1 MKKELL
7 FYNQIEFD
15 SIRELFHTLGYEMI
29 SLGFILDDIKNT
41 YSLYQNGVYVIDV
54 SILGSKYN
62 VDAIQSIG
70 EKIFRILSN
79 EEIIYIC
86 DSRYIDQFKYELRYC
101 FEDFIDIKEKYSIY
115 SDQQPE
121 QIVDISKKHKLI
133 TDLTS
138 EEFETFFKSFRESLY
153 GHEKFKDDFYEIA
166 KSFRLFN
173 KIGEHKVLSLF
184 LLGES
189 GVGKT
194 EVARG
199 LYKCLGG
206 EKSLAKVNFG
216 NYSNEFSLSSLIGS
230 ARGYIGS
237 DDGEIFMRVR
247 NTDVGVI
254 LIDEFEKSNAT
265 LFNFFLDVLESGK
278 MVSSQALE
286 LDINGFIII
295 FTSNITKEEF
305 PQKISPELRSRFD
318 YKGHFTRLSNQ
329 DKKKYVEYRIN
340 SIIKKYNRYN
350 NKSLGDDVTK
360 YFLKI
365 IPVDKYENMRDINKR
380 IKMEFVK
387 YIENLDMPKKNKN
400 FLEKLFPSKESFF
413 NQNNAPSINDI

>member
-7 FYNQIEFD
+7 FYNQIEFE
-15 SIRELFHTLGYEMI
+15 SIKTLFKSLEYEVI
-29 SLGFILDDIKNT
+29 SLSYFLDDLKDLNKF
-41 YSLYQNGVYVIDV
+41 YPYKSGVCVIDV
-54 SILGSKYN
+54 SILGGGYYN
-62 VDAIQSIG
+62 TGAIQAIG
-70 EKIFRILSN
+70 ENVFRLFTN

-86 DSRYIDQFKYELRYC
+86 DNRYHDQLKYELRYC
-101 FEDFIDIKEKYSIY
+101 FEQFIDIKEKY
-115 SDQQPE
+115 DNFFE
-121 QIVDISKKHKLI
+121 QLPATIVATERKHKKI
-133 TDLTS
+133 TDFTQD
-138 EEFETFFKSFRESLY
+138 EFETFFNSFRESLY

-194 EVARG
+194 EVARA

-206 EKSLAKVNFG
+206 EENLAKVNFG

-237 DDGEIFMRVR
+237 DDGEIFIRVR

-278 MVSSQALE
+278 MVSSQAVE
-286 LDINGFIII
+286 IDINGFIII

-305 PQKISPELRSRFD
+305 PTRISPELRSRFD

-329 DKKKYVEYRIN
+329 DKRKYVEYRIG
-340 SIIKKYNRYN
+340 SIIRKYNEHY
-350 NKSLGDDVTK
+350 KESLGEDVVN
-360 YFLKI
+360 YFVTN
-365 IPVDKYENMRDINKR
+365 IPIDKYENMRDINKR
-380 IKMEFVK
+380 IKIEFVK
-387 YIENLDMPKKNKN
+387 YIEKNNLPQSPK
-400 FLEKLFPSKESFF
+400 SFIRRLLT
-413 NQNNAPSINDI
+413 INS

>member
-7 FYNQIEFD
+7 FYNQIEFE
-15 SIRELFHTLGYEMI
+15 SIKTLFKSLEYEVI
-29 SLGFILDDIKNT
+29 SLSYFLDDLKDLNKFT
-41 YSLYQNGVYVIDV
+41 PYKSGVCVIDV
-54 SILGSKYN
+54 SILGGGYYN
-62 VDAIQSIG
+62 TGAIQAIG
-70 EKIFRILSN
+70 ENVFRLFTN
-79 EEIIYIC
+79 EKIIYIC
-86 DSRYIDQFKYELRYC
+86 DNRYHDQLKYELRYC
-101 FEDFIDIKEKYSIY
+101 FEQFIDIKEKY
-115 SDQQPE
+115 DNFFE
-121 QIVDISKKHKLI
+121 QLPATIVTTERKHKKI
-133 TDLTS
+133 TDFTQD
-138 EEFETFFKSFRESLY
+138 EFETFFNSFRESLY

-194 EVARG
+194 EVARA

-206 EKSLAKVNFG
+206 EENLAKVNFG

-237 DDGEIFMRVR
+237 DDGEIFIRVR

-278 MVSSQALE
+278 MVSSQAVE
-286 LDINGFIII
+286 IDINGFIII

-305 PQKISPELRSRFD
+305 PTRISPELRSRFD

-329 DKKKYVEYRIN
+329 DKRKYVEYRIG
-340 SIIKKYNRYN
+340 SIIRKYNEHY
-350 NKSLGDDVTK
+350 KESLGDDVVS
-360 YFLKI
+360 YFVTN

-380 IKMEFVK
+380 IKIEFVK
-387 YIENLDMPKKNKN
+387 YIEKNNLPQSPK
-400 FLEKLFPSKESFF
+400 SFICRLLT
-413 NQNNAPSINDI
+413 INS

>member
-7 FYNQIEFD
+7 FYSQIEFE
-15 SIRELFHTLGYEMI
+15 SIKTLFKSLEYEVI
-29 SLGFILDDIKNT
+29 SLSYFLDDLKDLNKFT
-41 YSLYQNGVYVIDV
+41 PYKSGVCVIDV
-54 SILGSKYN
+54 SILGGGYYN
-62 VDAIQSIG
+62 TGAIQAIG
-70 EKIFRILSN
+70 ENVFKLFTN

-86 DSRYIDQFKYELRYC
+86 DNRYHDQLKYELRYC
-101 FEDFIDIKEKYSIY
+101 FEQFIDIKEKYDIFL
-115 SDQQPE
+115 E
-121 QIVDISKKHKLI
+121 QLPSPIIATDRIHKKI
-133 TDLTS
+133 TDLTP
-138 EEFETFFKSFRESLY
+138 EEFEAFFKSFRESLY
-153 GHEKFKDDFYEIA
+153 GHEKFKDDFYDIA

-194 EVARG
+194 EVARA

-206 EKSLAKVNFG
+206 EENLAKVNFG

-237 DDGEIFMRVR
+237 DDGEIFIRVR

-278 MVSSQALE
+278 MVSSQAVE
-286 LDINGFIII
+286 IDINGFIII

-305 PQKISPELRSRFD
+305 PTRISPELRSRFD

-329 DKKKYVEYRIN
+329 DKRKYVEYRIG
-340 SIIKKYNRYN
+340 SIIRKYNEHY
-350 NKSLGDDVTK
+350 KESLGDDVVS
-360 YFLKI
+360 YFVTN

-380 IKMEFVK
+380 IKIEFVK
-387 YIENLDMPKKNKN
+387 YIEKNNLPQSPK
-400 FLEKLFPSKESFF
+400 SF
-413 NQNNAPSINDI
+413 IRRL

>member
-7 FYNQIEFD
+7 FYNQIEFE
-15 SIRELFHTLGYEMI
+15 SIKTLFKSLEYEVI
-29 SLGFILDDIKNT
+29 SLSYFLDDLKDLNKF
-41 YSLYQNGVYVIDV
+41 YPYKSGVCVIDV
-54 SILGSKYN
+54 SILGGGYYN
-62 VDAIQSIG
+62 TGAIQAIG
-70 EKIFRILSN
+70 ENVFRLFTN

-86 DSRYIDQFKYELRYC
+86 DNRYHDQLKYELRYC
-101 FEDFIDIKEKYSIY
+101 FEQFIDIKEKY
-115 SDQQPE
+115 DNFFE
-121 QIVDISKKHKLI
+121 QLPTTIVATERKHKKI
-133 TDLTS
+133 TDFTQ
-138 EEFETFFKSFRESLY
+138 EEFETFFNSFRESLY

-194 EVARG
+194 EVARA

-206 EKSLAKVNFG
+206 EENLAKVNFG

-237 DDGEIFMRVR
+237 DDGEIFIRVR

-278 MVSSQALE
+278 MVSSQAIE
-286 LDINGFIII
+286 IDINGFIII

-305 PQKISPELRSRFD
+305 PTRISPELRSRFD

-329 DKKKYVEYRIN
+329 DKRKYVEYRIG
-340 SIIKKYNRYN
+340 SIIRKYNEHY
-350 NKSLGDDVTK
+350 KELLGDDVIN
-360 YFLKI
+360 YFVTN

-380 IKMEFVK
+380 IKIEFVK
-387 YIENLDMPKKNKN
+387 YIEKNNLPQSPK
-400 FLEKLFPSKESFF
+400 SFIHRLLT
-413 NQNNAPSINDI
+413 INSSLK

>member
-7 FYNQIEFD
+7 FYNQIEFE
-15 SIRELFHTLGYEMI
+15 SIKTLFKSFEYEVI
-29 SLGFILDDIKNT
+29 SLSYFLDDLKDLNKFT
-41 YSLYQNGVYVIDV
+41 PYKSGVCVIDV
-54 SILGSKYN
+54 SILGGGYYN
-62 VDAIQSIG
+62 TGAIQAIG
-70 EKIFRILSN
+70 ENVFRLFTN

-86 DSRYIDQFKYELRYC
+86 DNRYHDQLKYELRYC
-101 FEDFIDIKEKYSIY
+101 FEQFIDIKEKY
-115 SDQQPE
+115 DNFFE
-121 QIVDISKKHKLI
+121 QLPATIVTTERRHKKI
-133 TDLTS
+133 TDFTQD
-138 EEFETFFKSFRESLY
+138 EFETFFNSFRESLY

-194 EVARG
+194 EVARA

-206 EKSLAKVNFG
+206 EENLAKVNFG

-237 DDGEIFMRVR
+237 DDGEIFIRVR

-278 MVSSQALE
+278 MVSSQAVE
-286 LDINGFIII
+286 IDINGFIII

-305 PQKISPELRSRFD
+305 PTRISPELRSRFD

-329 DKKKYVEYRIN
+329 DKRKYVEYRIG
-340 SIIKKYNRYN
+340 SIIRKYNEHY
-350 NKSLGDDVTK
+350 KESLGEDVVN
-360 YFLKI
+360 YFI
-365 IPVDKYENMRDINKR
+365 TNIPVDKYENMRDINKR
-380 IKMEFVK
+380 IKIEFVK
-387 YIENLDMPKKNKN
+387 YIENTGPIQ
-400 FLEKLFPSKESFF
+400 SRT
-413 NQNNAPSINDI
+413 SILSSIFKIDTITNIIKGK

>member
-7 FYNQIEFD
+7 FYNQIEFE
-15 SIRELFHTLGYEMI
+15 SIKTLFKSLEYEVI
-29 SLGFILDDIKNT
+29 SLSYFLDDLKDLNKFTPYKSGI
-41 YSLYQNGVYVIDV
+41 YVIDV
-54 SILGSKYN
+54 SILGGGYN
-62 VDAIQSIG
+62 TNAIQAIG
-70 EKIFRILSN
+70 ENVFRIFTN

-86 DSRYIDQFKYELRYC
+86 DNRYHDQLKYELRYC
-101 FEDFIDIKEKYSIY
+101 FEQFIDIKEKY
-115 SDQQPE
+115 DNFFE
-121 QIVDISKKHKLI
+121 QLPATIVATERKHKKI
-133 TDLTS
+133 TDFTQ
-138 EEFETFFKSFRESLY
+138 EEFETFFNSFRESLY

-194 EVARG
+194 EVARA

-206 EKSLAKVNFG
+206 EENLAKVNFG

-237 DDGEIFMRVR
+237 DDGEIFIRVR

-278 MVSSQALE
+278 MVSSQAVE
-286 LDINGFIII
+286 IDINGFIII

-305 PQKISPELRSRFD
+305 PTRISPELRSRFD

-329 DKKKYVEYRIN
+329 DKRKYVEYRIG
-340 SIIKKYNRYN
+340 SIIRKYNEQY
-350 NKSLGDDVTK
+350 KESLGEDVVN
-360 YFLKI
+360 YFVRN
-365 IPVDKYENMRDINKR
+365 IPVDRYENMRDINKR
-380 IKMEFVK
+380 IKIEFVK
-387 YIENLDMPKKNKN
+387 YIEKAKPIQHKVNIL
-400 FLEKLFPSKESFF
+400 S
-413 NQNNAPSINDI
+413 SIFKIGR

>member
-7 FYNQIEFD
+7 FYNQIEFE
-15 SIRELFHTLGYEMI
+15 SIKTSFKSLEYEVI
-29 SLGFILDDIKNT
+29 SLSYFLDDLKDLNKFT
-41 YSLYQNGVYVIDV
+41 PYKSGVCVIDV
-54 SILGSKYN
+54 SILGGGYYN
-62 VDAIQSIG
+62 TGAIQAIG
-70 EKIFRILSN
+70 ENVFRLFTN

-86 DSRYIDQFKYELRYC
+86 DNRYHDQLKYELRYC
-101 FEDFIDIKEKYSIY
+101 FEQFIDIKEKY
-115 SDQQPE
+115 DNFFE
-121 QIVDISKKHKLI
+121 QLPVTIVTTERRHKKI
-133 TDLTS
+133 TDFTQD
-138 EEFETFFKSFRESLY
+138 EFETFFNAFRESLY

-194 EVARG
+194 EVARA

-206 EKSLAKVNFG
+206 EENLAKVNFG

-237 DDGEIFMRVR
+237 DDGEIFIRVR

-278 MVSSQALE
+278 MVSSQAVE
-286 LDINGFIII
+286 IDINGFIII

-305 PQKISPELRSRFD
+305 PTRISPELRSRFD

-329 DKKKYVEYRIN
+329 DKRKYVEYRIG
-340 SIIKKYNRYN
+340 SIIRKYNEHY
-350 NKSLGDDVTK
+350 KESLGDDVIN
-360 YFLKI
+360 YFVTN

-380 IKMEFVK
+380 IKIEFVK
-387 YIENLDMPKKNKN
+387 YIEKNNLPQSPK
-400 FLEKLFPSKESFF
+400 SFIHRLLT
-413 NQNNAPSINDI
+413 INSSLK

>member
-7 FYNQIEFD
+7 FYNQIEFE
-15 SIRELFHTLGYEMI
+15 SIKTLFKSLEYEVI
-29 SLGFILDDIKNT
+29 SLSYFVDDLKDLDKFT
-41 YSLYQNGVYVIDV
+41 PYKSGVCVIDV
-54 SILGSKYN
+54 SILGGGYYKTG
-62 VDAIQSIG
+62 AIQAIG
-70 EKIFRILSN
+70 ENVFRPFTN

-86 DSRYIDQFKYELRYC
+86 DNRYHDQLKYELRYC
-101 FEDFIDIKEKYSIY
+101 FEQFIDIKEKY
-115 SDQQPE
+115 DNFFE
-121 QIVDISKKHKLI
+121 QLPATIVTTERRHKKI
-133 TDLTS
+133 TDFTQD
-138 EEFETFFKSFRESLY
+138 EFEKFFNSFRELLY

-194 EVARG
+194 EVARA

-206 EKSLAKVNFG
+206 EENLAKVNFG

-237 DDGEIFMRVR
+237 DDGEIFIRVR

-278 MVSSQALE
+278 MVSSQAVE
-286 LDINGFIII
+286 IDINGFIII

-305 PQKISPELRSRFD
+305 PTRISPELRSRFD

-329 DKKKYVEYRIN
+329 DKRKYVEYRIG
-340 SIIKKYNRYN
+340 SIIRKYNEHY
-350 NKSLGDDVTK
+350 KESLGEDVVN
-360 YFLKI
+360 YFVTN
-365 IPVDKYENMRDINKR
+365 IPVDKYENMRDINKS
-380 IKMEFVK
+380 IKIEFVK
-387 YIENLDMPKKNKN
+387 YIEK
-400 FLEKLFPSKESFF
+400 SKPIQHKVNILS
-413 NQNNAPSINDI
+413 SIFKISR

>member
-7 FYNQIEFD
+7 FYNQIEFE
-15 SIRELFHTLGYEMI
+15 SIKTLFKSLEYEVI
-29 SLGFILDDIKNT
+29 SLSYFLDDLKDLNKFT
-41 YSLYQNGVYVIDV
+41 PYKSGVCVIDV
-54 SILGSKYN
+54 SILGGGYYN
-62 VDAIQSIG
+62 TGAIQAIG
-70 EKIFRILSN
+70 ENVFRLFTN

-86 DSRYIDQFKYELRYC
+86 DNRYHDQLKYELRYC
-101 FEDFIDIKEKYSIY
+101 FEQFIDIKEKY
-115 SDQQPE
+115 DNFFE
-121 QIVDISKKHKLI
+121 QLPVTIVTTERRHKKI
-133 TDLTS
+133 TDFTQD
-138 EEFETFFKSFRESLY
+138 EFETFFNSFRESLY

-194 EVARG
+194 EVARA

-206 EKSLAKVNFG
+206 EENLAKVNFG

-237 DDGEIFMRVR
+237 DDGEIFIRVR

-278 MVSSQALE
+278 MVSSQAVE
-286 LDINGFIII
+286 IDINGFIII

-305 PQKISPELRSRFD
+305 PTRISPELRSRFD

-329 DKKKYVEYRIN
+329 DKRKYVEYRIG
-340 SIIKKYNRYN
+340 SIIRKYNEHY
-350 NKSLGDDVTK
+350 KESLGEDVVN
-360 YFLKI
+360 YFVTN

-380 IKMEFVK
+380 IKIEFVQ
-387 YIENLDMPKKNKN
+387 YIEKAKPIQHKVNIL
-400 FLEKLFPSKESFF
+400 S
-413 NQNNAPSINDI
+413 SIFKIGR

>member
-7 FYNQIEFD
+7 FYNQIEFE
-15 SIRELFHTLGYEMI
+15 SIKTLFKSLEYEVI
-29 SLGFILDDIKNT
+29 SLSYFLDDLKDLNKF
-41 YSLYQNGVYVIDV
+41 YPYKSGVCVIDV
-54 SILGSKYN
+54 SILGGGYYN
-62 VDAIQSIG
+62 TGAIQAIG
-70 EKIFRILSN
+70 ENVFRLFTN

-86 DSRYIDQFKYELRYC
+86 DNRYHDQLKYELRYC
-101 FEDFIDIKEKYSIY
+101 FEQFIDIKEKY
-115 SDQQPE
+115 DNFFE
-121 QIVDISKKHKLI
+121 QLPTTIIATERKHKKI
-133 TDLTS
+133 TDFTQD
-138 EEFETFFKSFRESLY
+138 EFETFFNSFRESLY

-194 EVARG
+194 EVARA

-206 EKSLAKVNFG
+206 EENLAKVNFG

-237 DDGEIFMRVR
+237 DDGEIFIRVR

-278 MVSSQALE
+278 MVSSQAVE
-286 LDINGFIII
+286 IDINGFIII

-305 PQKISPELRSRFD
+305 PTRISPELRSRFD

-329 DKKKYVEYRIN
+329 DKRKYVEYRIG
-340 SIIKKYNRYN
+340 SIIRKYNEHY
-350 NKSLGDDVTK
+350 KESLGDDVVS
-360 YFLKI
+360 YFVTN

-380 IKMEFVK
+380 IKIEFVK
-387 YIENLDMPKKNKN
+387 YIEKNNLPQSPKS
-400 FLEKLFPSKESFF
+400 FIRKLLT
-413 NQNNAPSINDI
+413 INS

>member
-7 FYNQIEFD
+7 FYNQIEFE
-15 SIRELFHTLGYEMI
+15 SIKTLFKSLEYEVI
-29 SLGFILDDIKNT
+29 SLSYFLDDLKDLNKF
-41 YSLYQNGVYVIDV
+41 YPYKSGVCVIDV
-54 SILGSKYN
+54 SILGGGYYN
-62 VDAIQSIG
+62 TGAIQAIG
-70 EKIFRILSN
+70 ENVFRLFTN

-86 DSRYIDQFKYELRYC
+86 DNRYHDQLKYELRYC
-101 FEDFIDIKEKYSIY
+101 FEQFIDIKEKY
-115 SDQQPE
+115 DNFFE
-121 QIVDISKKHKLI
+121 QLPTTIIATERKHKKI
-133 TDLTS
+133 TDFTQ
-138 EEFETFFKSFRESLY
+138 EEFETFFNSFRESLY

-194 EVARG
+194 EVARA

-206 EKSLAKVNFG
+206 EENLAKINFG

-237 DDGEIFMRVR
+237 DDGEIFIRVR

-278 MVSSQALE
+278 MVSSQAVE
-286 LDINGFIII
+286 IDINGFIII

-305 PQKISPELRSRFD
+305 PTRISPELRSRFD

-329 DKKKYVEYRIN
+329 DKRKYVEYRIG
-340 SIIKKYNRYN
+340 SIIRKYNEHY
-350 NKSLGDDVTK
+350 KELLGDDVIN
-360 YFLKI
+360 YFVTN

-380 IKMEFVK
+380 IKIEFVK
-387 YIENLDMPKKNKN
+387 YIEKNNLPQSPK
-400 FLEKLFPSKESFF
+400 SFIHRLLT
-413 NQNNAPSINDI
+413 INSSLK

>member
-7 FYNQIEFD
+7 FYNQIEFE
-15 SIRELFHTLGYEMI
+15 SIKTLFKSLEYEVI
-29 SLGFILDDIKNT
+29 SLSYFLDDLKDLNKFT
-41 YSLYQNGVYVIDV
+41 PYKSGVCVIDV
-54 SILGSKYN
+54 SILGGGYYN
-62 VDAIQSIG
+62 TGAIQAIG
-70 EKIFRILSN
+70 ENVFRLFTN

-86 DSRYIDQFKYELRYC
+86 DNRYHDQLKYELRYC
-101 FEDFIDIKEKYSIY
+101 FEQFIDIKEKY
-115 SDQQPE
+115 DNFFE
-121 QIVDISKKHKLI
+121 QLPATIVTTERKHKKI
-133 TDLTS
+133 TDFTQD
-138 EEFETFFKSFRESLY
+138 EFETFFNSFRESLY

-194 EVARG
+194 EVARA

-206 EKSLAKVNFG
+206 EENLAKVNFG

-237 DDGEIFMRVR
+237 DDGEIFIRVR

-278 MVSSQALE
+278 MVSSQAVE
-286 LDINGFIII
+286 IDINGFIII

-305 PQKISPELRSRFD
+305 PSRISPELRSRFD

-329 DKKKYVEYRIN
+329 DKRKYVEYRIG
-340 SIIKKYNRYN
+340 SIIRKYNEHY
-350 NKSLGDDVTK
+350 KESLGEDVVN
-360 YFLKI
+360 YFVTN

-380 IKMEFVK
+380 IKIEFVK
-387 YIENLDMPKKNKN
+387 YIEKAKPIQHRVNIL
-400 FLEKLFPSKESFF
+400 S
-413 NQNNAPSINDI
+413 SIFKIGT

>member
-7 FYNQIEFD
+7 FYNQIEFE
-15 SIRELFHTLGYEMI
+15 SIKTLFKSLEYEVI
-29 SLGFILDDIKNT
+29 SLSYFLDDLKDLNKFT
-41 YSLYQNGVYVIDV
+41 PYKSGVCVIDV
-54 SILGSKYN
+54 SILGGGYYN
-62 VDAIQSIG
+62 TGAIQAIG
-70 EKIFRILSN
+70 ENVFRIFTN

-86 DSRYIDQFKYELRYC
+86 DNRHHDQLKYELRYC
-101 FEDFIDIKEKYSIY
+101 FEQFIDIKEKYDIFF
-115 SDQQPE
+115 E
-121 QIVDISKKHKLI
+121 QLPSPIIATDRIHKKI
-133 TDLTS
+133 TDFTP
-138 EEFETFFKSFRESLY
+138 EEFEAFFKSFRKSLY

-194 EVARG
+194 EVARA

-206 EKSLAKVNFG
+206 EENLAKVNFG

-237 DDGEIFMRVR
+237 DDGEIFIRVR

-278 MVSSQALE
+278 MVSSQAVE
-286 LDINGFIII
+286 IDINGFIII
-295 FTSNITKEEF
+295 LTSNITKEEF
-305 PQKISPELRSRFD
+305 PTRISPELRSRFD

-329 DKKKYVEYRIN
+329 DKRKYVEYRIG
-340 SIIKKYNRYN
+340 SIIRKYNEHY
-350 NKSLGDDVTK
+350 KESLGEDVVN
-360 YFLKI
+360 YFVTN

-380 IKMEFVK
+380 IKIEFVK
-387 YIENLDMPKKNKN
+387 YIEKAKPIQHKVNILSSIFKIGNLITILYILTP
-400 FLEKLFPSKESFF
+400 
-413 NQNNAPSINDI
+413 

>member
-7 FYNQIEFD
+7 LYNQIEYE
-15 SIRELFHTLGYEMI
+15 SVKALFQSLQYEMT
-29 SLGFILDDIKNT
+29 SLTSFLDDLKDVSKFTPYNV
-41 YSLYQNGVYVIDV
+41 GVYVIDI
-54 SILGSKYN
+54 SILGGGYYN
-62 VDAIQSIG
+62 SNAIQAIG
-70 EKIFRILSN
+70 ENVFKLFTN
-79 EEIIYIC
+79 QEIIFIC
-86 DSRYIDQFKYELRYC
+86 DNKYSDQLKYELRYC
-101 FEDFIDIKEKYSIY
+101 FMQFVDIKERYNIVSKQPQESIAEKNK
-115 SDQQPE
+115 QH
-121 QIVDISKKHKLI
+121 KKI
-133 TDLTS
+133 TDFTS
-138 EEFETFFKSFRESLY
+138 EEFEIFFQSFRESLY

-194 EVARG
+194 EVARA

-206 EKSLAKVNFG
+206 EEDLAKVNFG

-237 DDGEIFMRVR
+237 EDGEIFMRVR
-247 NTDVGVI
+247 NTDVGII

-286 LDINGFIII
+286 IDINGFIII

-305 PQKISPELRSRFD
+305 PTRISPELRSRFD

-329 DKKKYVEYRIN
+329 DKRKYVEYRIN
-340 SIIKKYNRYN
+340 SIIKKYNEHY
-350 NKSLGDDVTK
+350 KEPLGNDVVN
-360 YFLKI
+360 YFI
-365 IPVDKYENMRDINKR
+365 TTIPVDKYENMRDINKK
-380 IKMEFVK
+380 IKIEFVK
-387 YIENLDMPKKNKN
+387 YIETMKVVHHRKSIISSIFQIDTITN
-400 FLEKLFPSKESFF
+400 FRKGK
-413 NQNNAPSINDI
+413 

>member
-7 FYNQIEFD
+7 FYNQIEFE
-15 SIRELFHTLGYEMI
+15 SIKTLFKSLEYEVI
-29 SLGFILDDIKNT
+29 SLSYFLDDLKDLNKFT
-41 YSLYQNGVYVIDV
+41 PYKSGVCVIDV
-54 SILGSKYN
+54 SILGGGYYN
-62 VDAIQSIG
+62 TGAIQAIG
-70 EKIFRILSN
+70 ENVFRLFTN

-86 DSRYIDQFKYELRYC
+86 DNRYHDQLKYELRYC
-101 FEDFIDIKEKYSIY
+101 FEQFIDIKEKY
-115 SDQQPE
+115 DNFFE
-121 QIVDISKKHKLI
+121 QLPATIVATERKHKKI
-133 TDLTS
+133 TDFTQ
-138 EEFETFFKSFRESLY
+138 EEFETFFNSFRESFY

-194 EVARG
+194 EVARA

-206 EKSLAKVNFG
+206 EENLAKVNFG

-237 DDGEIFMRVR
+237 DDGEIFIRVR

-278 MVSSQALE
+278 MVSSQAVE
-286 LDINGFIII
+286 IDINGFIII

-305 PQKISPELRSRFD
+305 PSRISPELRSRFD

-340 SIIKKYNRYN
+340 SIIRKYNEHY
-350 NKSLGDDVTK
+350 KESLGEDVVS
-360 YFLKI
+360 YFVTN

-380 IKMEFVK
+380 IKIEFVK
-387 YIENLDMPKKNKN
+387 YIEKAKPIQHRVNIL
-400 FLEKLFPSKESFF
+400 S
-413 NQNNAPSINDI
+413 SIFKIGT

>member
-7 FYNQIEFD
+7 FYSQIEFE
-15 SIRELFHTLGYEMI
+15 SIKTLFKSLEYEVI
-29 SLGFILDDIKNT
+29 SLSYFLDDLKDLNKFTPYKSGI
-41 YSLYQNGVYVIDV
+41 YVIDV
-54 SILGSKYN
+54 SVLGGGYN
-62 VDAIQSIG
+62 TNAIQAIG
-70 EKIFRILSN
+70 ENVFRTFTN

-86 DSRYIDQFKYELRYC
+86 DNRYYDQLKYELRYC
-101 FEDFIDIKEKYSIY
+101 FEQFKDIKEKY
-115 SDQQPE
+115 DNFFKQLPAT
-121 QIVDISKKHKLI
+121 IVATERKHKKI
-133 TDLTS
+133 TDFTQ
-138 EEFETFFKSFRESLY
+138 EEFETFFNSFRESLY

-194 EVARG
+194 EVARA

-206 EKSLAKVNFG
+206 EENLAKVNFG

-237 DDGEIFMRVR
+237 DDGEIFIRVR

-278 MVSSQALE
+278 MVSSQAVE
-286 LDINGFIII
+286 IDINGFIII

-305 PQKISPELRSRFD
+305 PTRISPELRSRFD

-329 DKKKYVEYRIN
+329 DKRKYVEYRIG
-340 SIIKKYNRYN
+340 SIIRKYNEQY
-350 NKSLGDDVTK
+350 KESLGDNVVNYFVTN
-360 YFLKI
+360 

-380 IKMEFVK
+380 IKIEFVK
-387 YIENLDMPKKNKN
+387 YIEKNNLPQSPK
-400 FLEKLFPSKESFF
+400 SFIRRLLT
-413 NQNNAPSINDI
+413 INS

>member
-7 FYNQIEFD
+7 FYNQIEFE
-15 SIRELFHTLGYEMI
+15 SIKTLFKSLEYEVI
-29 SLGFILDDIKNT
+29 SLSYFLDDLKDLNKF
-41 YSLYQNGVYVIDV
+41 YPYKSGVCVIDV
-54 SILGSKYN
+54 SILGGGYYN
-62 VDAIQSIG
+62 TGAIQAIG
-70 EKIFRILSN
+70 ENVFRLFTN

-86 DSRYIDQFKYELRYC
+86 DNRYHDQLKYELRYC
-101 FEDFIDIKEKYSIY
+101 FEQFIDIKEKY
-115 SDQQPE
+115 DNFFE
-121 QIVDISKKHKLI
+121 QLPATIVTTERKHKKI
-133 TDLTS
+133 TDFTQ
-138 EEFETFFKSFRESLY
+138 EEFETFFNSFRESLY

-194 EVARG
+194 EVARA

-206 EKSLAKVNFG
+206 EENLAKINFG

-237 DDGEIFMRVR
+237 DDGEIFIRVR

-278 MVSSQALE
+278 MVSSQAVE
-286 LDINGFIII
+286 IDINGFIII

-305 PQKISPELRSRFD
+305 PTRISPELRSRFD

-329 DKKKYVEYRIN
+329 DKRKYVEYRIG
-340 SIIKKYNRYN
+340 SIIRKYNEHY
-350 NKSLGDDVTK
+350 KELLGDDVIN
-360 YFLKI
+360 YFVTN

-380 IKMEFVK
+380 IKIEFVK
-387 YIENLDMPKKNKN
+387 YIEKNNLPQSPK
-400 FLEKLFPSKESFF
+400 SFIHRLLT
-413 NQNNAPSINDI
+413 INSSLK

>member
-1 MKKELL
+1 MKKELVFYEQAEFESTKTL
-7 FYNQIEFD
+7 FL
-15 SIRELFHTLGYEMI
+15 SLGYEMI
-29 SLGFILDDIKNT
+29 SLSCFLEDLKDLRKF
-41 YSLYQNGVYVIDV
+41 SSFENGKYVIDV
-54 SILGSKYN
+54 SVLGGGYYN
-62 VDAIQSIG
+62 TNAIQSIG
-70 EKIFRILSN
+70 ENVFRLFTN
-79 EEIIYIC
+79 KEIIYIC
-86 DSRYIDQFKYELRYC
+86 DNKYYDPLKYELRYC
-101 FEDFIDIKEKYSIY
+101 FENFVVIKKKYYQYFDQIQPPSIAT
-115 SDQQPE
+115 D
-121 QIVDISKKHKLI
+121 KKHRKI
-133 TDLTS
+133 TDFTT
-138 EEFETFFKSFRESLY
+138 EEFEVFFKNFRESLY

-194 EVARG
+194 EVARA
-199 LYKCLGG
+199 LHKCLGG
-206 EKSLAKVNFG
+206 KENLAKVNFG

-265 LFNFFLDVLESGK
+265 LFNFFLDVLESGR

-286 LDINGFIII
+286 IDINGFIII
-295 FTSNITKEEF
+295 FTSNIAKEEF
-305 PQKISPELRSRFD
+305 PVRISPELRSRFD

-329 DKKKYVEYRIN
+329 DKRKYVEYRIN
-340 SIIKKYNRYN
+340 SIIRKYNEHY
-350 NKSLGDDVTK
+350 NKSLGTEVIN
-360 YFLKI
+360 YFIKT
-365 IPVDKYENMRDINKR
+365 IPVDMYENMRDINKA

-387 YIENLDMPKKNKN
+387 YIEKTKPLPQSKNI
-400 FLEKLFPSKESFF
+400 LT
-413 NQNNAPSINDI
+413 SIK

>member
-1 MKKELL
+1 MKKELVFYEQAEFESTKTL
-7 FYNQIEFD
+7 FL
-15 SIRELFHTLGYEMI
+15 SLGYEMI
-29 SLGFILDDIKNT
+29 SLSCFLEDLKDLRKF
-41 YSLYQNGVYVIDV
+41 SSFENGKYVIDV
-54 SILGSKYN
+54 SVLGGGYYN
-62 VDAIQSIG
+62 TNAIQSIG
-70 EKIFRILSN
+70 ENVFRLFTN
-79 EEIIYIC
+79 KEIIYIC
-86 DSRYIDQFKYELRYC
+86 DNKYYDQLKYELRYC
-101 FEDFIDIKEKYSIY
+101 FENFVDIKKKYYQYFDQIQSPSIAT
-115 SDQQPE
+115 D
-121 QIVDISKKHKLI
+121 KKHRKI
-133 TDLTS
+133 TDFTT
-138 EEFETFFKSFRESLY
+138 EEFEVFFKNFRESLY

-194 EVARG
+194 EVARA
-199 LYKCLGG
+199 LHKCLGG
-206 EKSLAKVNFG
+206 KENLAKVNFG

-265 LFNFFLDVLESGK
+265 LFNFFLDVLESGR

-286 LDINGFIII
+286 IDINGFIII
-295 FTSNITKEEF
+295 FTSNIAKEEF
-305 PQKISPELRSRFD
+305 PVRISPELRSRFD

-329 DKKKYVEYRIN
+329 DKRKYVEYRIN
-340 SIIKKYNRYN
+340 SIIRKYNEHY
-350 NKSLGDDVTK
+350 NKSLGTEVIN
-360 YFLKI
+360 YFIKT
-365 IPVDKYENMRDINKR
+365 IPVDMYENMRDINKA

-387 YIENLDMPKKNKN
+387 YIEKTKPLPQSKNI
-400 FLEKLFPSKESFF
+400 LT
-413 NQNNAPSINDI
+413 SIK

>member
-7 FYNQIEFD
+7 FYNQIEFE
-15 SIRELFHTLGYEMI
+15 SIKTLFKSLEYEVI
-29 SLGFILDDIKNT
+29 SLSYFVDDLKDLDKFTPYKSGI
-41 YSLYQNGVYVIDV
+41 YVIDV
-54 SILGSKYN
+54 SILGGGYYN
-62 VDAIQSIG
+62 TSAIQAIG
-70 EKIFRILSN
+70 ENVFRIFIN

-86 DSRYIDQFKYELRYC
+86 DNRYHDQLKYELRYS
-101 FEDFIDIKEKYSIY
+101 FEQFIDIKEKY
-115 SDQQPE
+115 DNFFE
-121 QIVDISKKHKLI
+121 QLPATIVTTERRHKKI
-133 TDLTS
+133 TDFTQD
-138 EEFETFFKSFRESLY
+138 EFETFFNSFRESLY

-194 EVARG
+194 EVARA

-206 EKSLAKVNFG
+206 EENLAKVNFG

-237 DDGEIFMRVR
+237 DDGEIFIRVR

-278 MVSSQALE
+278 MVSSQAVE
-286 LDINGFIII
+286 IDINGFIII

-305 PQKISPELRSRFD
+305 PTRISPELRSRFD

-329 DKKKYVEYRIN
+329 DKRKYVEYRIG
-340 SIIKKYNRYN
+340 SIIRKYNEHY
-350 NKSLGDDVTK
+350 KESLGDDVIN
-360 YFLKI
+360 YFVTN

-380 IKMEFVK
+380 IKIEFVK
-387 YIENLDMPKKNKN
+387 YIEKNNLPQSPK
-400 FLEKLFPSKESFF
+400 SFIHRLLT
-413 NQNNAPSINDI
+413 INSSLK

>member
-7 FYNQIEFD
+7 FYNQIEFE
-15 SIRELFHTLGYEMI
+15 SIKTLFKSLEYEVI
-29 SLGFILDDIKNT
+29 SLSYFLDDLKDLNKFT
-41 YSLYQNGVYVIDV
+41 PYKSGVCVIDV
-54 SILGSKYN
+54 SILGGGYYN
-62 VDAIQSIG
+62 TGAIQAIG
-70 EKIFRILSN
+70 ENVFRLFTN

-86 DSRYIDQFKYELRYC
+86 DNRYHDQLKYELRYC
-101 FEDFIDIKEKYSIY
+101 FEQFIDIKEKY
-115 SDQQPE
+115 DNFFE
-121 QIVDISKKHKLI
+121 QLPATIVTTERRHKKI
-133 TDLTS
+133 TDFTQD
-138 EEFETFFKSFRESLY
+138 EFETFFNSFRESLY

-194 EVARG
+194 EVARA

-206 EKSLAKVNFG
+206 EENLAKVNFG

-237 DDGEIFMRVR
+237 DDGEIFIRVR

-278 MVSSQALE
+278 MVSSQAVE
-286 LDINGFIII
+286 IDINGFIII

-305 PQKISPELRSRFD
+305 PTRISPELRSRFD

-329 DKKKYVEYRIN
+329 DKRKYVEYRIG
-340 SIIKKYNRYN
+340 SIIRKYNEHY
-350 NKSLGDDVTK
+350 KESLGEDVVN
-360 YFLKI
+360 YFVTN
-365 IPVDKYENMRDINKR
+365 IPVDRYENMRDINKR
-380 IKMEFVK
+380 IKIEFVK
-387 YIENLDMPKKNKN
+387 YIEKAKPIQHKVNIL
-400 FLEKLFPSKESFF
+400 S
-413 NQNNAPSINDI
+413 SIFKIGR

>member
-7 FYNQIEFD
+7 FYNQIEFE
-15 SIRELFHTLGYEMI
+15 SIKTLFKSLEYEVI
-29 SLGFILDDIKNT
+29 SLSYFLDDLKDLNKF
-41 YSLYQNGVYVIDV
+41 YPYKNGVCVIDV
-54 SILGSKYN
+54 SILGGGYYN
-62 VDAIQSIG
+62 TGAIQAIG
-70 EKIFRILSN
+70 ENVFRLFTN

-86 DSRYIDQFKYELRYC
+86 DNRYHDQLKYELRYC
-101 FEDFIDIKEKYSIY
+101 FEQFIDIKEKY
-115 SDQQPE
+115 DNFFE
-121 QIVDISKKHKLI
+121 QLPTTIVATERKHKKI
-133 TDLTS
+133 TDFTQ
-138 EEFETFFKSFRESLY
+138 EEFETFFNSFRESLY

-194 EVARG
+194 EVARA

-206 EKSLAKVNFG
+206 EENLAKVNFG

-237 DDGEIFMRVR
+237 DDGEIFIRVR

-278 MVSSQALE
+278 MVSSQAVE
-286 LDINGFIII
+286 IDINGFIII

-305 PQKISPELRSRFD
+305 PSRISPELRSRFD

-329 DKKKYVEYRIN
+329 DKRKYVEYRIG
-340 SIIKKYNRYN
+340 SIIRKYNEHY
-350 NKSLGDDVTK
+350 KESLGEDVVN
-360 YFLKI
+360 YFVTN

-380 IKMEFVK
+380 IKIEFVK
-387 YIENLDMPKKNKN
+387 YIEKAKPIQHRVNIL
-400 FLEKLFPSKESFF
+400 S
-413 NQNNAPSINDI
+413 SIFKIST

>member
-7 FYNQIEFD
+7 FYNQIEFE
-15 SIRELFHTLGYEMI
+15 SIKTLFKSFEYEVI
-29 SLGFILDDIKNT
+29 SLSYFLDDLKDLNKFT
-41 YSLYQNGVYVIDV
+41 PYKSGVCVIDV
-54 SILGSKYN
+54 SILGGGYYN
-62 VDAIQSIG
+62 TGAIQAIG
-70 EKIFRILSN
+70 ENVFRIFTN

-86 DSRYIDQFKYELRYC
+86 DNRHHDQLKYELRYC
-101 FEDFIDIKEKYSIY
+101 FEQFIDIKEKYDIFF
-115 SDQQPE
+115 E
-121 QIVDISKKHKLI
+121 QLPATIVTTERRHKKI
-133 TDLTS
+133 TDFTQD
-138 EEFETFFKSFRESLY
+138 EFETFFNSFRESLY

-194 EVARG
+194 EVARA

-206 EKSLAKVNFG
+206 EENLAKVNFG

-237 DDGEIFMRVR
+237 DDGEIFIRVR

-278 MVSSQALE
+278 MVSSQAVE
-286 LDINGFIII
+286 IDINGFIII

-305 PQKISPELRSRFD
+305 PSRISPELRSRFD

-329 DKKKYVEYRIN
+329 DKRKYVEYRIG
-340 SIIKKYNRYN
+340 SIIRKYNEHY
-350 NKSLGDDVTK
+350 KESLGEDVVN
-360 YFLKI
+360 YFVTN

-380 IKMEFVK
+380 IKIEFVK
-387 YIENLDMPKKNKN
+387 YIENTGPIQ
-400 FLEKLFPSKESFF
+400 SRT
-413 NQNNAPSINDI
+413 SILSSIFKIDTITNIIKGK

>member
-7 FYNQIEFD
+7 FYSQIEFE
-15 SIRELFHTLGYEMI
+15 SIKTLFKSLEYEVI
-29 SLGFILDDIKNT
+29 SLSYFLDDLKDLNKFTPYKSGI
-41 YSLYQNGVYVIDV
+41 YVIDV
-54 SILGSKYN
+54 SILGGGYN
-62 VDAIQSIG
+62 TNAIQAIG
-70 EKIFRILSN
+70 ENVFRVFTN

-86 DSRYIDQFKYELRYC
+86 DNRYHDQLKYELRYC
-101 FEDFIDIKEKYSIY
+101 FEQFIDIKEKY
-115 SDQQPE
+115 DNFFE
-121 QIVDISKKHKLI
+121 QLPATIVATERKHKKI
-133 TDLTS
+133 TDFTQ
-138 EEFETFFKSFRESLY
+138 EEFETFFNSFRESLY

-194 EVARG
+194 EVARA

-206 EKSLAKVNFG
+206 EENLAKVNFG

-237 DDGEIFMRVR
+237 DDGEIFIRVR

-278 MVSSQALE
+278 MVSSQAVE
-286 LDINGFIII
+286 IDINGFIII

-305 PQKISPELRSRFD
+305 PTRISPELRSRFD

-329 DKKKYVEYRIN
+329 DKRKYVEYRIG
-340 SIIKKYNRYN
+340 SIIRKYNEHY
-350 NKSLGDDVTK
+350 KESLGDDVVS
-360 YFLKI
+360 YFVTN

-380 IKMEFVK
+380 IKIEFVK
-387 YIENLDMPKKNKN
+387 YIEKNNLPQSPK
-400 FLEKLFPSKESFF
+400 SFIRRLLT
-413 NQNNAPSINDI
+413 INS

>member
-7 FYNQIEFD
+7 FYNQIEFE
-15 SIRELFHTLGYEMI
+15 SIKTLFKSLEYEVI
-29 SLGFILDDIKNT
+29 SLSYFLDDLKDLNKF
-41 YSLYQNGVYVIDV
+41 YPYKSGVCVIDV
-54 SILGSKYN
+54 SILGGGYYN
-62 VDAIQSIG
+62 TGAIQAIG
-70 EKIFRILSN
+70 ENVFRLFTN

-86 DSRYIDQFKYELRYC
+86 DNRYHDQLKYELRYC
-101 FEDFIDIKEKYSIY
+101 FEQFIDIKEKY
-115 SDQQPE
+115 DNFFE
-121 QIVDISKKHKLI
+121 QLPTTIIATERKHKKI
-133 TDLTS
+133 TDFTQ
-138 EEFETFFKSFRESLY
+138 EEFETFFNSFRESLY

-194 EVARG
+194 EVARA

-206 EKSLAKVNFG
+206 EENLAKINFG

-237 DDGEIFMRVR
+237 DDGEIFIRVR

-278 MVSSQALE
+278 MVSSQAVE
-286 LDINGFIII
+286 IDINGFIII

-305 PQKISPELRSRFD
+305 PTRISPELRSRFD

-329 DKKKYVEYRIN
+329 DKRKYVEYRIG
-340 SIIKKYNRYN
+340 SIIRKYNEHY
-350 NKSLGDDVTK
+350 KELLGDDVIN
-360 YFLKI
+360 YFVTN

-380 IKMEFVK
+380 IKIEFVK
-387 YIENLDMPKKNKN
+387 YIEKNNLPQSPK
-400 FLEKLFPSKESFF
+400 SFIRRLLT
-413 NQNNAPSINDI
+413 INS

>member
-7 FYNQIEFD
+7 FYNQIEFE
-15 SIRELFHTLGYEMI
+15 SIKTLFKSLEYKVI
-29 SLGFILDDIKNT
+29 SISFFLDDLKDLNKFTPYNSGI
-41 YSLYQNGVYVIDV
+41 YVIDI
-54 SILGSKYN
+54 SILGGGYYN
-62 VDAIQSIG
+62 TSAIQAIG
-70 EKIFRILSN
+70 ENVFRLFTN

-86 DSRYIDQFKYELRYC
+86 DNRYHDQLKYELRYC
-101 FEDFIDIKEKYSIY
+101 FEQFVDIKEKYNIFF
-115 SDQQPE
+115 E
-121 QIVDISKKHKLI
+121 QLPSPIIETDRTHKKI
-133 TDLTS
+133 TDFTS
-138 EEFETFFKSFRESLY
+138 EEFEAFFNSFRESLY

-194 EVARG
+194 EVARA

-206 EKSLAKVNFG
+206 KDNLAKVNFG

-237 DDGEIFMRVR
+237 DDGEIFIRVR

-278 MVSSQALE
+278 MVSSQAIE
-286 LDINGFIII
+286 IDINGFIII

-305 PQKISPELRSRFD
+305 PTRISPELRSRFD
-318 YKGHFTRLSNQ
+318 YKGHFTRLSNL
-329 DKKKYVEYRIN
+329 DKRKYVEYRIG
-340 SIIKKYNRYN
+340 SIIRKYNEHYRD
-350 NKSLGDDVTK
+350 SLGEDVVN
-360 YFLKI
+360 YFVTN
-365 IPVDKYENMRDINKR
+365 IPVDKYENMRDINKK
-380 IKMEFVK
+380 IKIEFVK
-387 YIENLDMPKKNKN
+387 YIEKAKPIQHKVNIL
-400 FLEKLFPSKESFF
+400 S
-413 NQNNAPSINDI
+413 SIFKIGT

>member
-7 FYNQIEFD
+7 FYNQIEFE
-15 SIRELFHTLGYEMI
+15 SIKTLFKSLEYEVI
-29 SLGFILDDIKNT
+29 SLSYFLDDLKDLNKFT
-41 YSLYQNGVYVIDV
+41 PYKSGVCVIDV
-54 SILGSKYN
+54 SILGGGYYN
-62 VDAIQSIG
+62 TGAIQAIG
-70 EKIFRILSN
+70 ENVFRLFTN

-86 DSRYIDQFKYELRYC
+86 DNRYHDQLKYELRYC
-101 FEDFIDIKEKYSIY
+101 FEQFIDIKEKY
-115 SDQQPE
+115 DNFFE
-121 QIVDISKKHKLI
+121 QLPATIVTTERRHKKI
-133 TDLTS
+133 TDFTQDK
-138 EEFETFFKSFRESLY
+138 FETFFNSFRELLY

-194 EVARG
+194 EVARA

-206 EKSLAKVNFG
+206 EENLAKVNFG

-237 DDGEIFMRVR
+237 DDGEIFIRVR

-278 MVSSQALE
+278 MVSSQAVE
-286 LDINGFIII
+286 IDINGFIII

-305 PQKISPELRSRFD
+305 PTRISPELRSRFD

-329 DKKKYVEYRIN
+329 DKRKYVEYRIG
-340 SIIKKYNRYN
+340 SIIRKYNEHY
-350 NKSLGDDVTK
+350 KESLGEDVVN
-360 YFLKI
+360 YFVTN

-380 IKMEFVK
+380 IKIEFVK
-387 YIENLDMPKKNKN
+387 YIEK
-400 FLEKLFPSKESFF
+400 SKPIQHKVNILS
-413 NQNNAPSINDI
+413 SIFKIGR

>member
-7 FYNQIEFD
+7 FYNQIEFE
-15 SIRELFHTLGYEMI
+15 SIKTLFKSLEYKVI
-29 SLGFILDDIKNT
+29 SISFFLDDLKDLNKFT
-41 YSLYQNGVYVIDV
+41 PYNSGVYVIDI
-54 SILGSKYN
+54 SILGGGYYN
-62 VDAIQSIG
+62 TSAIQAIG
-70 EKIFRILSN
+70 ENVFRLFTN

-86 DSRYIDQFKYELRYC
+86 DNRYHDQLKYELRYC
-101 FEDFIDIKEKYSIY
+101 FEQFVDIKEKYNIFFEQLPSSIIET
-115 SDQQPE
+115 DR
-121 QIVDISKKHKLI
+121 IHKKI
-133 TDLTS
+133 TDFTS
-138 EEFETFFKSFRESLY
+138 EEFEAFFNSFRESLY

-166 KSFRLFN
+166 KTFRLFN

-194 EVARG
+194 EVARA

-206 EKSLAKVNFG
+206 KDNLAKVNFG

-237 DDGEIFMRVR
+237 DDGEIFIRVR

-278 MVSSQALE
+278 MVSSQAVE
-286 LDINGFIII
+286 IDINGFIII

-305 PQKISPELRSRFD
+305 PIRISPELRSRFD

-329 DKKKYVEYRIN
+329 DKRKYVEYRIG
-340 SIIKKYNRYN
+340 SIIRKYNEHY
-350 NKSLGDDVTK
+350 KESLGEDVVN
-360 YFLKI
+360 YFI
-365 IPVDKYENMRDINKR
+365 TNIPVDKYENMRDINKR
-380 IKMEFVK
+380 IKIEFVK
-387 YIENLDMPKKNKN
+387 YIENTGPIQ
-400 FLEKLFPSKESFF
+400 SRT
-413 NQNNAPSINDI
+413 SILSSIFKIDTITNIIKGK

>member
-7 FYNQIEFD
+7 FYNQIEFE
-15 SIRELFHTLGYEMI
+15 SIKTLFKSLEYEVI
-29 SLGFILDDIKNT
+29 SLSYFLDDLMDLNKF
-41 YSLYQNGVYVIDV
+41 YPYKSGVCVIDV
-54 SILGSKYN
+54 SILGGGYYN
-62 VDAIQSIG
+62 TGGIQAIG
-70 EKIFRILSN
+70 ENVFRLFTN

-86 DSRYIDQFKYELRYC
+86 DNRYHDQLKYELRYC
-101 FEDFIDIKEKYSIY
+101 FEQFIDIKEKY
-115 SDQQPE
+115 DNFFE
-121 QIVDISKKHKLI
+121 QLPATIIATERKHKKI
-133 TDLTS
+133 TDFTQ
-138 EEFETFFKSFRESLY
+138 EEFETFFNSFRESLY

-194 EVARG
+194 EVARA

-206 EKSLAKVNFG
+206 EENLAKVNFG

-237 DDGEIFMRVR
+237 DDGEIFIRVR

-278 MVSSQALE
+278 MVSSQAVE
-286 LDINGFIII
+286 IDINGFIII

-305 PQKISPELRSRFD
+305 PTRISPELRSRFD

-329 DKKKYVEYRIN
+329 DKRKYVEYRIG
-340 SIIKKYNRYN
+340 SIIRKYNEH
-350 NKSLGDDVTK
+350 NKESLGKDVVN
-360 YFLKI
+360 YFVTN

-380 IKMEFVK
+380 IKIEFVK
-387 YIENLDMPKKNKN
+387 YIEKAKPIQHRVNIL
-400 FLEKLFPSKESFF
+400 S
-413 NQNNAPSINDI
+413 SIFKIGT

>member
-1 MKKELL
+1 M
-7 FYNQIEFD
+7 FYGQAEFE
-15 SIRELFHTLGYEMI
+15 STKTLFHSLGYKII
-29 SLGFILDDIKNT
+29 SLSFFLDDLKDLSKFT
-41 YSLYQNGVYVIDV
+41 PYENGMYVIDV
-54 SILGSKYN
+54 SILGGGYYN
-62 VDAIQSIG
+62 ITAIQAIG
-70 EKIFRILSN
+70 ENVLRLFTN

-86 DSRYIDQFKYELRYC
+86 DNKYYDLLKHELRYC
-101 FEDFIDIKEKYSIY
+101 FENFADIKKNYYAFFDKIQTSVIIT
-115 SDQQPE
+115 D
-121 QIVDISKKHKLI
+121 KKHRKI
-133 TDLTS
+133 TDFTDG
-138 EEFETFFKSFRESLY
+138 EFEDFFKKFRESLY

-173 KIGEHKVLSLF
+173 KIGEHRVLSLF

-194 EVARG
+194 EVARA

-206 EKSLAKVNFG
+206 KENLAKVNFG

-265 LFNFFLDVLESGK
+265 LFNFFLDVLESGR

-286 LDINGFIII
+286 IDINGFIII
-295 FTSNITKEEF
+295 FTSNIAKEEF
-305 PQKISPELRSRFD
+305 PVRISPELRSRFD

-329 DKKKYVEYRIN
+329 DKRKYVEYRID
-340 SIIKKYNRYN
+340 SIVRKYNEHY
-350 NKSLGDDVTK
+350 NKSLGAEVVS
-360 YFLKI
+360 YFI
-365 IPVDKYENMRDINKR
+365 RTIPVDKYENMRDINKV

-387 YIENLDMPKKNKN
+387 YIEKTGSSLQ
-400 FLEKLFPSKESFF
+400 SKISLP
-413 NQNNAPSINDI
+413 QSLK

>member
-1 MKKELL
+1 MFQSLK
-7 FYNQIEFD
+7 
-15 SIRELFHTLGYEMI
+15 YEVI
-29 SLGFILDDIKNT
+29 SLSYFLDNLKDLDKFT
-41 YSLYQNGVYVIDV
+41 PYKSGVYVIDV
-54 SILGSKYN
+54 SILGGGYYN
-62 VDAIQSIG
+62 TGAIQAIG
-70 EKIFRILSN
+70 ENVFRLFTN

-86 DSRYIDQFKYELRYC
+86 DNRDFDQLKYELRYC
-101 FEDFIDIKEKYSIY
+101 FEQFVDIKEKYEIFV
-115 SDQQPE
+115 E
-121 QIVDISKKHKLI
+121 QLPATIVANERKHKKI
-133 TDLTS
+133 TDFTQ
-138 EEFETFFKSFRESLY
+138 EEFETFFNSFRESLY
-153 GHEKFKDDFYEIA
+153 GHEKFKNDFYEIA

-194 EVARG
+194 EVARA

-206 EKSLAKVNFG
+206 EDNLAKVNFG
-216 NYSNEFSLSSLIGS
+216 NYSNDFSLSSLIGS

-237 DDGEIFMRVR
+237 DDGEIFIRVR

-278 MVSSQALE
+278 MVSSQAVE
-286 LDINGFIII
+286 IDINGFIII

-305 PQKISPELRSRFD
+305 PTRISPELRSRFD

-329 DKKKYVEYRIN
+329 DKRKYVEYRIG
-340 SIIKKYNRYN
+340 SIIRKYNEHY
-350 NKSLGDDVTK
+350 KESLGEDVVN
-360 YFLKI
+360 YFVTN

-380 IKMEFVK
+380 IKIEFVK
-387 YIENLDMPKKNKN
+387 YIEQVKPIQHRVNIL
-400 FLEKLFPSKESFF
+400 S
-413 NQNNAPSINDI
+413 SIFKIGT

>member
-7 FYNQIEFD
+7 FYNQIEFE
-15 SIRELFHTLGYEMI
+15 SIKTLFKSLEYEVI
-29 SLGFILDDIKNT
+29 SLSYFLDDLKDLNKF
-41 YSLYQNGVYVIDV
+41 YPYKSGVCVIDV
-54 SILGSKYN
+54 SILGGGYYN
-62 VDAIQSIG
+62 TGAIQAIG
-70 EKIFRILSN
+70 ENVFRLFTN

-86 DSRYIDQFKYELRYC
+86 DNRYHDQLKYELRYC
-101 FEDFIDIKEKYSIY
+101 FEQFIDIKEKY
-115 SDQQPE
+115 DNFFE
-121 QIVDISKKHKLI
+121 QLPATIVATERKHKKI
-133 TDLTS
+133 TDFTQD
-138 EEFETFFKSFRESLY
+138 EFETFFNSFRESLY

-194 EVARG
+194 EVARA

-206 EKSLAKVNFG
+206 EENLAKVNFG

-237 DDGEIFMRVR
+237 DDGEIFIRVR

-278 MVSSQALE
+278 MVSSQAVE
-286 LDINGFIII
+286 IDINGFIII

-305 PQKISPELRSRFD
+305 PTRISPELRSRFD

-329 DKKKYVEYRIN
+329 DKRKYVEYRIG
-340 SIIKKYNRYN
+340 SIIRKYNEHY
-350 NKSLGDDVTK
+350 KESLCEDVVN
-360 YFLKI
+360 YFVTN

-380 IKMEFVK
+380 IKIEFVK
-387 YIENLDMPKKNKN
+387 YIEKNNLPQSPK
-400 FLEKLFPSKESFF
+400 SFIRRLLT
-413 NQNNAPSINDI
+413 INS

>member
-7 FYNQIEFD
+7 FYNQIEFE
-15 SIRELFHTLGYEMI
+15 SIKTLFKSLEYEVI
-29 SLGFILDDIKNT
+29 SLSYFLDDLKDLNKFT
-41 YSLYQNGVYVIDV
+41 PYKSGVCVIDV
-54 SILGSKYN
+54 SILGGGYYN
-62 VDAIQSIG
+62 TGAIQAIG
-70 EKIFRILSN
+70 ENVFRLFTN

-86 DSRYIDQFKYELRYC
+86 DNRYHDQLKYELRYC
-101 FEDFIDIKEKYSIY
+101 FEQFIDIKEKY
-115 SDQQPE
+115 DNFFE
-121 QIVDISKKHKLI
+121 QLPATIVTTERRHKKI
-133 TDLTS
+133 TDFTQD
-138 EEFETFFKSFRESLY
+138 EFETFFNAFRESLY

-194 EVARG
+194 EVARA

-206 EKSLAKVNFG
+206 EENLAKVNFG

-237 DDGEIFMRVR
+237 DDGEIFIRVR

-278 MVSSQALE
+278 MVSSQAVE
-286 LDINGFIII
+286 IDINGFIII

-305 PQKISPELRSRFD
+305 PTRISPELRSRFD

-329 DKKKYVEYRIN
+329 DKRKYVEYRIG
-340 SIIKKYNRYN
+340 SIIRKYNEHY
-350 NKSLGDDVTK
+350 KESLGDDVIN
-360 YFLKI
+360 YFVTN

-380 IKMEFVK
+380 IKIEFVK
-387 YIENLDMPKKNKN
+387 YIEKNNLPQSPK
-400 FLEKLFPSKESFF
+400 SFIHRLLT
-413 NQNNAPSINDI
+413 INSSLK

>member
-7 FYNQIEFD
+7 FYNQIEFE
-15 SIRELFHTLGYEMI
+15 SIKTLFKSLEYEVI
-29 SLGFILDDIKNT
+29 SLSYFLDDLKDLDKFTPYKSGI
-41 YSLYQNGVYVIDV
+41 YVIDV
-54 SILGSKYN
+54 SILGGGYN
-62 VDAIQSIG
+62 TNAIQAIG
-70 EKIFRILSN
+70 ENVFRIFTN

-86 DSRYIDQFKYELRYC
+86 DNRYHDQLKYELRYC
-101 FEDFIDIKEKYSIY
+101 FEQFIDIKEKY
-115 SDQQPE
+115 DNFFE
-121 QIVDISKKHKLI
+121 QLPATIVTTERKHKKI
-133 TDLTS
+133 TDFTQD
-138 EEFETFFKSFRESLY
+138 EFETFFNSFRESLY

-194 EVARG
+194 EVARA

-206 EKSLAKVNFG
+206 EENLAKVNFG

-237 DDGEIFMRVR
+237 DDGEIFIRVR

-278 MVSSQALE
+278 MVSSQAVE
-286 LDINGFIII
+286 IDINGFIII

-305 PQKISPELRSRFD
+305 PTRISPELRSRFD

-329 DKKKYVEYRIN
+329 DKRKYVEFRIG
-340 SIIKKYNRYN
+340 SIIRKYNEHY
-350 NKSLGDDVTK
+350 KESLGEDVVN
-360 YFLKI
+360 YFVTN

-380 IKMEFVK
+380 IKIEFVK
-387 YIENLDMPKKNKN
+387 YIEKNNLPQSPK
-400 FLEKLFPSKESFF
+400 SFIRRLLT
-413 NQNNAPSINDI
+413 INS

>member
-7 FYNQIEFD
+7 FYNQIEFE
-15 SIRELFHTLGYEMI
+15 SIKTLFKSLEYEVI
-29 SLGFILDDIKNT
+29 SLSYFLDDLKDLDKFT
-41 YSLYQNGVYVIDV
+41 PYKSGVCVIDV
-54 SILGSKYN
+54 SILGGGYYN
-62 VDAIQSIG
+62 TGAIQAIG
-70 EKIFRILSN
+70 ENVFRLFTN

-86 DSRYIDQFKYELRYC
+86 DNRYHDQLKYELRYC
-101 FEDFIDIKEKYSIY
+101 FEQFIDIKEKY
-115 SDQQPE
+115 DNFFE
-121 QIVDISKKHKLI
+121 QLPATIVTTERRHKKI
-133 TDLTS
+133 TDFTQD
-138 EEFETFFKSFRESLY
+138 EFEAFFKSFRESLY
-153 GHEKFKDDFYEIA
+153 GHEKFKDDFYDIA

-194 EVARG
+194 EVARA

-206 EKSLAKVNFG
+206 EENLAKVNFG

-237 DDGEIFMRVR
+237 DDGEIFIRVR

-278 MVSSQALE
+278 MVSSQAIE
-286 LDINGFIII
+286 IDINGFIII

-305 PQKISPELRSRFD
+305 PTRISPELRSRFD

-329 DKKKYVEYRIN
+329 DKRKYVEYRIG
-340 SIIKKYNRYN
+340 SIIRKYNEHYRD
-350 NKSLGDDVTK
+350 SLGEDVVN
-360 YFLKI
+360 YFVTN
-365 IPVDKYENMRDINKR
+365 IPVDKYENMRDINKK
-380 IKMEFVK
+380 IKIEFVK
-387 YIENLDMPKKNKN
+387 YIEKAKPIQHKVNIL
-400 FLEKLFPSKESFF
+400 S
-413 NQNNAPSINDI
+413 SIFKIGT